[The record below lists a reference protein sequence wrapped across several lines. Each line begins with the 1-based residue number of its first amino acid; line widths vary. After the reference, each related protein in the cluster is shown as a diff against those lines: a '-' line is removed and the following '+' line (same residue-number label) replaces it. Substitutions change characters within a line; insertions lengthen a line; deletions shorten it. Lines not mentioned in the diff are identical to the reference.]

1 MRRSIN
7 LLRKIG
13 CGLFAGLAMHA
24 ATSSAPAQE
33 LGQPVLPIQAKAE
46 KDALSSKVLLIPI
59 NVTKTLGM
67 TRSPGAKDDPI
78 IEKIHNE
85 NPKICKLQAIFND
98 PRHVLVT
105 GVGAGTSRI
114 TISGYDDPMN
124 KVVREEFIDIRVS
137 SDDDQ
142 IREQQRRD
150 LLDQIRK
157 ALPTANVDVAVAPNN
172 TVILSGWLSS
182 GQDSLVLTALTKG
195 VFGQAS
201 ITDTTRVGGVMQV
214 EVDCTIAVVN
224 RSKIRNMTFS
234 WALNQRSYFVGSV
247 LNAPNFTNTIQS
259 AIGAVTQNATA
270 TASNVTFG
278 IVGDKGAFLGFLEA
292 LQTESMAK
300 LHSEP
305 KTVTLSG
312 SKAEF
317 ISGGE
322 TPIITSTGIGTPSV
336 TYKNFGTSITV
347 VPVVLGNGK
356 IQLDIAAEVSSLNQA
371 AGVNIAGTI
380 VPGFDTR
387 SSKNKLQI
395 EDGHTLAIGG
405 LIQHTTNASIT
416 KVPILGDLPFLGSA
430 FSTKNFRDTE
440 EELIILVTP
449 RLVDPQSCNQLPHR
463 LPTQHTRNA
472 DNFELFVEQLLELP
486 RGQRQIC
493 GPDGRYVAGHKNGPT
508 AGVFPCGD
516 EVSCRHGL
524 KGCAT
529 CGPLLRPGCSP
540 HSGLSNCATGTCV
553 PTAPAPTAPMPAP
566 LPSPSPLPPVE
577 TPINLPVP
585 TTQQTRNDAD
595 QSPIAI
601 APALGLQPA
610 PSYLEDR

>member
-13 CGLFAGLAMHA
+13 CGLFAGLAMHV

-33 LGQPVLPIQAKAE
+33 LGQPVLPIQV
-46 KDALSSKVLLIPI
+46 KDAQNSNVLVIPI
-59 NVTKTLGM
+59 NVTKTIGM
-67 TRSPGAKDDPI
+67 TRSVGAKDDPI
-78 IEKIHNE
+78 IEKLHNE
-85 NPKICKLQAIFND
+85 NPKVCKVQAIFND
-98 PRHVLVT
+98 PRHVLIT
-105 GVGAGTSRI
+105 GVGAGVSRI

-124 KVVREEFIDIRVS
+124 KVVREELIEIRVS
-137 SDDDQ
+137 SDDAV

-150 LLDQIRK
+150 LLEQIRK
-157 ALPTANVDVAVAPNN
+157 ALPTANVDVVVGPNS
-172 TVILSGWLSS
+172 TVVLSGWLSS
-182 GQDSLVLTALTKG
+182 GQDSLVLNALARG
-195 VFGQAS
+195 IFGQAN

-224 RSKIRNMTFS
+224 RSKIRSMTFS

-247 LNAPNFTNTIQS
+247 LNAPSFTNTINS
-259 AIGAVTQNATA
+259 AVNAVTQNATA

-317 ISGGE
+317 VSGGE

-416 KVPILGDLPFLGSA
+416 KVPILGDLPFLGAA
-430 FSTKNFRDTE
+430 FSSKNFRDTE

-463 LPTQHTRNA
+463 LPTQQTRNA

-540 HSGLSNCATGTCV
+540 HSGLSNCANGSSPTTCQ
-553 PTAPAPTAPMPAP
+553 PTAPSAPMPAP
-566 LPSPSPLPPVE
+566 SPLPRTESSPVS
-577 TPINLPVP
+577 LPVP
-585 TTQQTRNDAD
+585 AALQIRIDND

-610 PSYLEDR
+610 PLDLENRQ